1 MKGGLEAPNID
12 LVVYRGRDF
21 EAEFEFEDRYRKV
34 IPLPG
39 ITGKAQ
45 IRYDDKENGTLLAEF
60 VVQLIT
66 LEGNTEPTRVRLT
79 LTDLVTAVMSC
90 GERYYDLL
98 LTTDDGLDYTYMEGQ
113 VLVKP
118 SITVK

>member
-34 IPLPG
+34 ISLPG
-39 ITGKAQ
+39 MVGKAQ
-45 IRYDDKENGTLLAEF
+45 IRYDDQENSTLLAEF
-60 VVQLIT
+60 VVQMIT
-66 LEGNTEPTRVRLT
+66 LDGDTEPTRVRLT
-79 LTDLVTAVMSC
+79 LTDAVTSAMSC
-90 GERYYDLL
+90 GDRFYDLL
-98 LTTDDGLDYTYMEGQ
+98 LTTSDDLDYTYMEGMII
-113 VLVKP
+113 VKP